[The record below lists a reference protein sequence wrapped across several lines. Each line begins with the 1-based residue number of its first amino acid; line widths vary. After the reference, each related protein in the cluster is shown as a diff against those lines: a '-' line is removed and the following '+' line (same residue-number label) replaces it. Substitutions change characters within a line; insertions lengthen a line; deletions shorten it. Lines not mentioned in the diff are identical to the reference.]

1 MLIIFESIL
10 PIFLLVLL
18 GVALK
23 RSPLITQGFWGGLEQ
38 FGYYV
43 LFPALLFQTLS
54 KADFSSISGTSVS
67 VTALL
72 AFAAMTALSL
82 ALWPLFKTRGMGG
95 PAYTSV
101 FQTATRWNGFMAL
114 AIAEKI
120 SGAEGLVIVALVMAA
135 IIVPVNL
142 VNVGVMVW
150 FSGQSRS
157 MRAFA
162 VKIVTNPIII
172 GAGLGVLVNLAGV
185 RIYEPLMTAVDLMAR
200 SSLGLGLVTVGAGLQ
215 VMDALRPKPSVLLST
230 VMKLII
236 YPIIMTGLGLMM
248 GLTGTALVMVALSA
262 AVPTAMNG
270 YLLAKQMGGD
280 AELYAAGATVQTIA
294 AFFTIPA
301 VIYIVTQL
309 AAG

>member
-1 MLIIFESIL
+1 M
-10 PIFLLVLL
+10 
-18 GVALK
+18 
-23 RSPLITQGFWGGLEQ
+23 
-38 FGYYV
+38 
-43 LFPALLFQTLS
+43 
-54 KADFSSISGTSVS
+54 
-67 VTALL
+67 
-72 AFAAMTALSL
+72 
-82 ALWPLFKTRGMGG
+82 
-95 PAYTSV
+95 
-101 FQTATRWNGFMAL
+101 
-114 AIAEKI
+114 
-120 SGAEGLVIVALVMAA
+120 
-135 IIVPVNL
+135 
-142 VNVGVMVW
+142 
-150 FSGQSRS
+150 
-157 MRAFA
+157 
-162 VKIVTNPIII
+162 
-172 GAGLGVLVNLAGV
+172 LVNLAGV